1 MCSSQTYTRVRA
13 NWLKLTLFLNR
24 YYYYIKMIFL
34 IFFPFKDL
42 WVLSSSCD
50 AFFSIPVVKNYFQM

>member
-34 IFFPFKDL
+34 IFFLSKIYGFS
-42 WVLSSSCD
+42 VL
-50 AFFSIPVVKNYFQM
+50 PVMHFIQSLL